1 MGKACEPV
9 FEPLGLNWKAAIALV
24 SGVAA
29 KEIVVSTIG
38 VLYAGDETAADGSD
52 SETPSSEPLS
62 ERLAASGDFTPASA
76 LAFLVFILIYFP
88 CIATVSAI
96 ASEAGW
102 RWATLSIV
110 YNTLLAWIVS
120 FVVYHLANCF

>member
-1 MGKACEPV
+1 ML
-9 FEPLGLNWKAAIALV
+9 FRSLNWKAAVALV

-38 VLYAGDETAADGSD
+38 VLYAGEETTADAD
-52 SETPSSEPLS
+52 SEKAGTEPLAA
-62 ERLAASGDFTPASA
+62 RLAASGDFTTASA

-88 CIATVSAI
+88 CVATVSAI
-96 ASEAGW
+96 ATEAGW
-102 RWATLSIV
+102 RWAAISIV

-120 FVVYHLANCF
+120 FLVYHLANCF